1 MRVVVRE
8 EPMDRTA
15 LAWWA
20 ALGMGLGLVLLSV
33 LLWWRQGSPDD
44 ANQAFSEQLARLE
57 PVLLHL
63 HKGELPSD
71 ELLDRTQAAE
81 FQPLIQ
87 ALVDA
92 ARQRDQALGAY
103 QAQVEVIALGDWL
116 TPPHLISTKGRS
128 AIRQRLVQLDQAL
141 EDLIRQDASVQ
152 AHLDESLSVWL
163 RAQPEAIRADDARRR
178 LLQAST
184 PASHVMTSFFK
195 VERDIIAQVAGML
208 DLLEAQGT
216 AVSLEMQPQP
226 DLVFQDEA
234 HLNQYRQG
242 LMKLGQLG
250 DREAQLMDA
259 ARHAP
264 EQQAKLVGAWLV
276 ATSDVAH

>member
-8 EPMDRTA
+8 QPMDRTA

-57 PVLLHL
+57 PVLLRL
-63 HKGELPSD
+63 HQGELPSD
-71 ELLDRTQAAE
+71 ELLDQNSAGE

-116 TPPHLISTKGRS
+116 TPPNLVSSKGRM

-141 EDLIRQDASVQ
+141 EALIRQDASVQ
-152 AHLDESLSVWL
+152 AHLDEGLSTWL
-163 RAQPEAIRADDARRR
+163 RDQPEAIRADDARRR

-195 VERDIIAQVAGML
+195 VERDIIAQVAGLL
-208 DLLEAQGT
+208 DLLEAQGA
-216 AVSLEMQPQP
+216 AVTLETQPQP
-226 DLVFQDEA
+226 ELVFRDES
-234 HLNQYRQG
+234 HLAQYRQT
-242 LMKLGQLG
+242 LMKLSQLG

-276 ATSDVAH
+276 ATSDLQH